1 MIPFT
6 LGFIGGFAFAILIFS
21 IVAVAKASSRASR
34 EEERWD
40 ETDGCTMHE
49 MSDEECGMPQTLRE
63 VHRLEEEAFRRKR
76 EAESRKT
83 AQ

>member
-6 LGFIGGFAFAILIFS
+6 LGFIGGFAFAILILS

-40 ETDGCTMHE
+40 ETDGCTMQGLQE
-49 MSDEECGMPQTLRE
+49 KEAGMSHTLQE
-63 VHRLEEEAFRRKR
+63 LHRLEEEAVRREGKS
-76 EAESRKT
+76 EAGE
-83 AQ
+83 ALE

>member
-6 LGFIGGFAFAILIFS
+6 LGFIGGFTFAILIFS

-40 ETDGCTMHE
+40 DT
-49 MSDEECGMPQTLRE
+49 
-63 VHRLEEEAFRRKR
+63 
-76 EAESRKT
+76 
-83 AQ
+83 